1 MVYDFFYQLQNAG
14 VFEFVLPFLL
24 IFTLVFGILE
34 KTNIL
39 GTNKKNINAI
49 VALILGLLFI
59 TQFEIVQTL
68 NNFLPKISLFMIVA
82 VMFLLIIGFF
92 GAKVH
97 EKASNPVLWFAFIIV
112 LIAVYWALSP
122 SLGLEMPYFL
132 DYYWDEALLIIG
144 LIVFILLVTKGSSGS
159 GDNKIENLFKR

>member
-14 VFEFVLPFLL
+14 IFEFVLPFLL

-34 KTNIL
+34 KTNIF
-39 GTNKKNINAI
+39 GKGKKNINAV
-49 VALILGLLFI
+49 VALILGLLFV

-82 VMFLLIIGFF
+82 VMFLLIITFF

-97 EKASNPVLWFAFIIV
+97 EKPSNPFLWLVYIVV

-144 LIVFILLVTKGSSGS
+144 LIVFIFWVVGGSKDKNILDRLKG
-159 GDNKIENLFKR
+159 R